1 MSSTVSADGADGV
14 RVTDDDDDDDDD
26 DDILSSWQHVGHG

>member
-26 DDILSSWQHVGHG
+26 ILSSWQHVGHG